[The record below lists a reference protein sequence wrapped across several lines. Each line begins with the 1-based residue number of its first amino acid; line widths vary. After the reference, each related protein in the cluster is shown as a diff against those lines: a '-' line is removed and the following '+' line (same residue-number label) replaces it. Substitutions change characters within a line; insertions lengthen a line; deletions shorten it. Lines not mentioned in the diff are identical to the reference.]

1 MSFSN
6 VFIEKMAY
14 SLPSKVVSSEDLETQ
29 LSPLY
34 QRINLQVGRLEL
46 MTGIKERRF
55 WESNFKASMASANA
69 GINLL
74 KDGDIDPDEVDLL
87 IHAAVCRDRLEPA
100 TASYVHNLMG
110 LGEKTQILDISNAC
124 LGFLNAL
131 ILAGS
136 MIENGTINRAII
148 VAGENGKP
156 LVDETIK
163 LLNNGN
169 MDRKSIK
176 PYFANLTIGAAAVA
190 WSITNKENCNTDSPR
205 LGQFTG
211 STDTTHNN
219 LCEGDQSVE
228 GMVMQTDS
236 EELLHAG
243 ISVAKKAWAKF
254 LAKTSWV
261 PSDPRLLVTHQVGKA
276 HQLQIESAL
285 GYNPDNS
292 FNTFQTLG
300 NCGSVSVPITYTLA
314 CEENPDLQTQ
324 KSALLGIGSG
334 LSSLMLSLNN

>member
-14 SLPSKVVSSEDLETQ
+14 ALPSKVVSSEDLEAQ

-34 QRINLQVGRLEL
+34 ERINLQVGRLEL
-46 MTGIKERRF
+46 MTGIRERRF
-55 WESNFKASMASANA
+55 WESNHKASTASATA

-74 KDGDIDPDEVDLL
+74 KDKEIDPNEVDLL

-100 TASYVHNLMG
+100 TASYVHKLMG
-110 LGEKTQILDISNAC
+110 LGEKTQILDVSNAC

-136 MIENGTINRAII
+136 MIENGTIKRAII

-156 LVDETIK
+156 LVDETVK
-163 LLNNGN
+163 LLNNGK

-176 PYFANLTIGAAAVA
+176 PFFANLTIGAAAVA
-190 WSITNKENCNTDSPR
+190 WSISNRDVCKPGSSQ
-205 LGQFTG
+205 LGQFAS

-219 LCEGDQSVE
+219 LCEGDQSLN

-243 ISVAKKAWAKF
+243 ISVANNAWRKF
-254 LAKTSWV
+254 LTVTKWE
-261 PSDPRLLVTHQVGKA
+261 PCDPELVVTHQVGKA
-276 HQLQIESAL
+276 HQHEIENAL
-285 GYNPDNS
+285 GYNPIKS

-314 CEENPDLQTQ
+314 CEQNPDLLTK